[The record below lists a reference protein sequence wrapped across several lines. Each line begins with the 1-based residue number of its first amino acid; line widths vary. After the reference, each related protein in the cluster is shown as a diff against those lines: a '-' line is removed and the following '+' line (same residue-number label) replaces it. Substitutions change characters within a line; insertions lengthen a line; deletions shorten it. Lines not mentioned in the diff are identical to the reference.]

1 MPYWYIFWFCVFL
14 GYSILSVALFSHLLM
29 TSSAPP
35 FSTLQA
41 SFDNLSAELKLL
53 IKCWKDEPV
62 GAEELNAVNWP
73 LFLQLV
79 KSHRMIGGLYP
90 VVDQNEWLPIEVKEE
105 LKAIYNQNK
114 LRMLT
119 FTAELLHISKLFQKN
134 DIASIA
140 LKGPMLS
147 YVYHRDFMQRVCHD
161 IDLLLEPTQIEK
173 AYSILYQEGY
183 RMMEES
189 YTTPKQKEVYLANF
203 HHYCLYHETK
213 NIIVELHWRLLA
225 SQSIPTFPNA
235 ELWKNAWVAKVSGV
249 LIQLLSKHD
258 NFLYLCVHGGQ
269 HQWKR
274 LFWLN
279 DIVVVLQNEEA
290 AFIFEAYHLAKQ
302 RGIGNYVL
310 QALQLASALYKIILP
325 SSMIDEIASKD
336 SVSHLSKIALVHMN
350 ALLSLDEQEPFSLKT
365 LRGKVSRFLMHYTSS
380 YYYGDLKNV
389 VHEAKAYFI
398 NPAYWSVF
406 AFPDKVFLLNYVAAP
421 FLWGYHFFRKFKK
434 SNL

>member
-1 MPYWYIFWFCVFL
+1 MTSPPP
-14 GYSILSVALFSHLLM
+14 LFS
-29 TSSAPP
+29 P
-35 FSTLQA
+35 LQA
-41 SFDNLSAELKLL
+41 SLDNLSAELKLL
-53 IKCWKDEPV
+53 IKCQTNEPV
-62 GAEELNAVNWP
+62 EAEELNTINWP

-90 VVDQNEWLPIEVKEE
+90 IIYENEWLPVEVKER
-105 LKAIYNQNK
+105 LKTIYNQNK

-119 FTAELLHISKLFQKN
+119 FTAELLHISKAFQKN
-134 DIASIA
+134 GIDSIP

-147 YVYHRDFMQRVCHD
+147 YVYHGDFMQRVCHD
-161 IDLLLEPTQIEK
+161 IDLLLEPAQIEK
-173 AYSILYQEGY
+173 AYSILYDEGY
-183 RMMEES
+183 RMMEEI

-203 HHYCLYHETK
+203 HHYCLYHESK
-213 NIIVELHWRLLA
+213 DIIVELHWRLLA
-225 SQSIPTFPNA
+225 TQNILTFPNA
-235 ELWKNAWVAKVSGV
+235 ELWKNAWVEKISG
-249 LIQLLSKHD
+249 INIRLLSKYD

-274 LFWLN
+274 LFWLD
-279 DIVVVLQNEEA
+279 DIAVVLQKEEA
-290 AFIFEAYHLAKQ
+290 SFITQAYYLAEQ

-325 SSMIDEIASKD
+325 APIMEKIASKD
-336 SVSHLSKIALVHMN
+336 SVSNLSKIALVHMN
-350 ALLSLDEQEPFSLKT
+350 ALLSLDKQEPFSLKN
-365 LRGKVSRFLMHYTSS
+365 LRGKMSRFWLHYTSS

-421 FLWGYHFFRKFKK
+421 FLWGYHFFQKFKK